1 MADAERFSSN
11 ESTLTLAQRRRK
23 RFSLIEAN
31 RTLPLVRR
39 IAADVVRT
47 QADARVLHK
56 QLTRKLSRA
65 DRQALSV
72 ELDTVVNRLQGF
84 VEELTDVGVE
94 LKDYQ
99 SGLLDFVSI
108 HQGREVYL
116 CWKLGEDRIAHWH
129 ELDAGFQ
136 GRQPVSVL
144 QQ

>member
-11 ESTLTLAQRRRK
+11 GSTLTLTQRRRK

-39 IAADVVRT
+39 IAADFVRT
-47 QADARVLHK
+47 HGDARVLHK

-65 DRQALSV
+65 DRHALST
-72 ELDTVVNRLQGF
+72 ELDTVVNRLQSF
-84 VEELTDVGVE
+84 VEELTEVGVE

-99 SGLLDFVSI
+99 SGLLDFVSV